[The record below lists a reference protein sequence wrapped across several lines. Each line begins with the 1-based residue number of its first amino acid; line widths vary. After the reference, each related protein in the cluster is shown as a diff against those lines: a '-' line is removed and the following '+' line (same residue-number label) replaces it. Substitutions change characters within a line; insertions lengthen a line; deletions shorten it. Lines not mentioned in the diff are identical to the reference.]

1 MEAMKDKV
9 ILIESSGNV
18 NFPDRY
24 LQHFHTHILCCKG
37 SMNFVFN
44 DKQYSAKAG
53 EFIFWF
59 ADSRLTEVNFSK
71 DFKANILLV
80 EKDFLDNNIP
90 DQSWSIDALLHSKA
104 NPVLHLYDKDDK
116 GKIVSNFSLLYNR
129 FLESG
134 HRFYKE
140 TMRLQM
146 QLFLYEMWH
155 IFANEYER
163 RKRTVESGSLYE
175 QFIHLVQEHCM
186 VEREVQFYASRLH
199 ITAKY
204 LNYVCKQNTDVTASE
219 WIQRYAKERIIML
232 LKNKNLNIAEIVD
245 KMEFSSRSFFTRYV
259 KKLLGVTPSEYRN
272 RLPQK
277 VNP

>member
-1 MEAMKDKV
+1 MEAMKDTV
-9 ILIESSGNV
+9 ILMEASGHV
-18 NFPDRY
+18 KFPDSY
-24 LQHFHTHILCCKG
+24 LEHFHTHILCGRG
-37 SMNFVFN
+37 SMDFVFN

-53 EFIFWF
+53 EFVFWF
-59 ADSRLTEVNFSK
+59 ADSQLRDVNFSK
-71 DFKANILLV
+71 NFKATVLLV
-80 EKDFLDNNIP
+80 EKNFLDNNIP
-90 DQSWSIDALLHSKA
+90 DQSWSIDVILHSRT
-104 NPVLHLYDKDDK
+104 NPILYLHDKDK
-116 GKIVSNFSLLYNR
+116 VKVISNFSLLHNR
-129 FLESG
+129 YLESG
-134 HRFYKE
+134 HLFYNE
-140 TMRLQM
+140 ILQLQM

-175 QFIHLVQEHCM
+175 QFIHLVHEHCM
-186 VEREVQFYASRLH
+186 VQREVQFYASRLH

-232 LKNKNLNIAEIVD
+232 LKNKNLNIAQIVD

-272 RLPQK
+272 RLPQHA
-277 VNP
+277 NP